1 MKGLDRLVD
10 VNRYRPHLDI
20 QPELHPRVERGRLDA
35 QPDGGEERG
44 GRRTCL
50 GEQLD
55 GRTEDDRPFDADR
68 CRFTELDVD
77 VVVVRQ
83 RRPDDLFLH
92 LTVERDEYFLPA
104 VVLPHVDQRV
114 LLGELSERDVQR
126 TFVGGAAGNDDRFQ
140 RRRGE
145 IVALRGRLRFADR
158 VPDPNF
164 PETPEPADPSRG
176 DRRALDGRAAVE
188 NAYSGDLPLLIAV
201 ESQKIPHLYST
212 REHTDVRDLLPCRS
226 SFDLENHARDR
237 AIDIA
242 FDRGQQ
248 LRDAEDQ
255 LIHARARD
263 RRAEEHRMHQ
273 RLPGLRR
280 KLAAESAVRDR
291 GLVVDVGGKKRVVVV
306 GEQID
311 QSGSKVGVGGTVRR
325 ETGTAGSQPAGRSH
339 RDDRRRQ
346 SLGDAPQQAF
356 TLRAAAVDLVHEDE
370 GGNAQPL

>member
-10 VNRYRPHLDI
+10 MSRYRPHLDI
-20 QPELHPRVERGRLDA
+20 QPEPHPRAEHGRLDA
-35 QPDGGEERG
+35 QPDSGEERSS
-44 GRRTCL
+44 RRTCL

-55 GRTEDDRPFDADR
+55 GGTDTDGPLDANLR
-68 CRFTELDVD
+68 RFTELDLE
-77 VVVVRQ
+77 VVIVRQ
-83 RRPDDLFLH
+83 RRSDDLFLH
-92 LTVERDEYFLPA
+92 LTVERDVQFLA
-104 VVLPHVDQRV
+104 YVVLSQVDQRV
-114 LLGELSERDVQR
+114 LLGELGERDVQR
-126 TFVGGAAGNDDRFQ
+126 ALVGGATGSDDRFQ
-140 RRRGE
+140 GWRGE
-145 IVALRGRLRFADR
+145 MVALRGRPRFADR

-164 PETPEPADPSRG
+164 PETPEPADSSRG
-176 DRRALDGRAAVE
+176 DRRSLDGRATLE
-188 NAYSGDLPLLIAV
+188 YAYSGDLPLLVPV
-201 ESQKIPHLYST
+201 ESQKIPHPYRP
-212 REHTDVRDLLPCRS
+212 REHTDVRDLLSCRS
-226 SFDLENHARDR
+226 SFDLEDHARDR

-242 FDRGQQ
+242 SGRWQQ

-356 TLRAAAVDLVHEDE
+356 TLRAAVDLVHEDE
-370 GGNAQPL
+370 GRNAQPL